1 LGFISTFDKKRP
13 KTTFKFIISWIN
25 IYRSLDIN
33 LFSFT
38 QSLDKN
44 RTKKQLTPTLPK
56 RHAVGVAMSSFG
68 ILFNFRLLSGFPS
81 LTFPQ
86 GPLEQGC
93 EGFGTRMRRI

>member
-1 LGFISTFDKKRP
+1 M
-13 KTTFKFIISWIN
+13 
-25 IYRSLDIN
+25 DIN

-44 RTKKQLTPTLPK
+44 RTKKQLTPTLPN

-68 ILFNFRLLSGFPS
+68 ILFNFCLLSGFRS

-86 GPLEQGC
+86 GPLEQGGVTTF
-93 EGFGTRMRRI
+93 EWTKKLRDLSINFKS

>member
-1 LGFISTFDKKRP
+1 M
-13 KTTFKFIISWIN
+13 
-25 IYRSLDIN
+25 DIN

-44 RTKKQLTPTLPK
+44 RTKKTLPN

-68 ILFNFRLLSGFPS
+68 ILFNFCLLSGFRS